1 MLLDVER
8 MKANVRQAETED
20 LLDRV
25 TIFRGGMEEAALAY
39 IDEELRRRDITRAD
53 IHAHEDMRRQN
64 LILMRDGFPARCGEC
79 FRPAVE
85 CVVDWHWVYGL
96 IPLFRQS
103 FYYCEKHRPKPN
115 GERQKPVSEDE
126 PPSED

>member
-25 TIFRGGMEEAALAY
+25 TIFRMGMEDTALAY
-39 IDEELRRRDITRAD
+39 IEDELRRRDVTAAD
-53 IHAHEDMRRQN
+53 IGEHDHQRRKH
-64 LILMRDGFPARCGEC
+64 LIPLRGGFPARCGEC

-85 CVVDWHWVYGL
+85 CVVDWHWVFGL
-96 IPLFRQS
+96 IPLFRRS
-103 FYYCEKHRPKPN
+103 FYYCEKHRPETS
-115 GERQKPVSEDE
+115 GELGTSAPYR
-126 PPSED
+126 

>member
-25 TIFRGGMEEAALAY
+25 TIFRSGMEEAALAY
-39 IDEELRRRDITRAD
+39 IEEELRHRKITGLNIKD
-53 IHAHEDMRRQN
+53 HEEMRRRN

-85 CVVDWHWVYGL
+85 RVVDWHWVYGL
-96 IPLFRQS
+96 IPLFRES
-103 FYYCEKHRPKPN
+103 FYYCEKHRPRLN
-115 GERQKPVSEDE
+115 E
-126 PPSED
+126 

>member
-25 TIFRGGMEEAALAY
+25 TIFREGMEDAALAY
-39 IDEELRRRDITRAD
+39 IDEELRRREITRAD
-53 IHAHEDMRRQN
+53 INAHEQLRREN
-64 LILMRDGFPARCGEC
+64 LIRMRDGFPARCGEC

-85 CVVDWHWVYGL
+85 RVVDWHWVYGL

-103 FYYCEKHRPKPN
+103 FYYCERHRPQPK
-115 GERQKPVSEDE
+115 Q
-126 PPSED
+126 